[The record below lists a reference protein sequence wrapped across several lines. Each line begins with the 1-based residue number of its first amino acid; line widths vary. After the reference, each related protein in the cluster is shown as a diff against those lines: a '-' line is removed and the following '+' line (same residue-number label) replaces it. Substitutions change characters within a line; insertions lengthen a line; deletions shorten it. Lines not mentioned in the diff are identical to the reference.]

1 MNIETELNHYIS
13 LLTPNEKHLLLQ
25 LIKKIRSEEKNLSFA
40 EAVIRYNDELEAAV
54 KQIKEG
60 NYISHEDVLKESS
73 EW

>member
-40 EAVIRYNDELEAAV
+40 EAVIRYIDELEAAV

>member
-60 NYISHEDVLKESS
+60 NYIPHEDVLKESS